1 MVFLSTQKL
10 LKQKLKQALDKAKVA
25 KKSKEATEK
34 TAKESASNAA
44 TKKNQVVKPGPR
56 DSWPKGPLYK
66 PKQPVL
72 AKVDK
77 APPKSNLT
85 ELQEKMHKQLA
96 GAKFRWINEK
106 LYTTS
111 SKEAVKLFKNE
122 PELFGIYHAGFSS
135 QVKDWPV
142 NPIDIF
148 IDDLRGKPPFTLVAD
163 MGCGEAKVAAELGR
177 MIRVE
182 SFDLV
187 AANEYITACDIAH
200 VPLAPK
206 TCDVVIFCLS
216 LMGTN
221 FVDFLKEAY
230 RILKFGGNLKIAEV
244 VSRINN
250 LDQFIKGVCGMGFT
264 LESKDSSNKIC
275 LIQVQLF

>member
-148 IDDLRGKPPFTLVAD
+148 IDDLR
-163 MGCGEAKVAAELGR
+163 
-177 MIRVE
+177 
-182 SFDLV
+182 
-187 AANEYITACDIAH
+187 
-200 VPLAPK
+200 
-206 TCDVVIFCLS
+206 
-216 LMGTN
+216 
-221 FVDFLKEAY
+221 EAY